1 VFKESADS
9 SDDPGDTL
17 AGHYLDPDMLD
28 KAMREADE
36 GATSAGYN
44 KELIN
49 WKEQAYGNDYQELDD
64 GLGYDELGELR
75 VCVGGGGADV
85 GGGGSSYRQAG
96 TCCMC
101 SCAC

>member
-1 VFKESADS
+1 MPRPVGPAAVLTATSTPPQVFKESADS

-36 GATSAGYN
+36 GASSAGYN

-49 WKEQAYGNDYQELDD
+49 WKEQAYGKDYEELDD

-75 VCVGGGGADV
+75 GQGLLL
-85 GGGGSSYRQAG
+85 
-96 TCCMC
+96 
-101 SCAC
+101 CAR